1 MSSETATLAH
11 RYVLGARTASGG
23 MATVWRAR
31 DDVLARTVAVKILHS
46 HLAADD
52 DFLRRFR
59 HEALAAARLSHPNIV
74 AIYDSGAQA
83 DADGVEQHYIVMEHC
98 GGGTLADMVRSSGP
112 LPPEQAVAVGAAICE
127 ALSYAHRAGVVH
139 RDIKPAN
146 VLLGDG
152 GSVKVADF
160 GIAKAAFASGD
171 ITTTGAILGTVTYMA
186 PEQVVGLE
194 PDERS
199 DLYSLGVVMYEL
211 LTGRP
216 PFAGDT
222 QLATALAH
230 QHEAPPALRS
240 LRVGIPKPLEAAV
253 LRALAKDASERFASA
268 EEMRAALGAGAR
280 RNDSTGVLPATPD
293 ASEADAPVEVETAR
307 GAEYTKIV
315 PVVLFVALAV
325 ALAFVLPSLLGSAD
339 TGPPDRRAGGGAS
352 SQPAGSEGAGT
363 LRVRSVQDFDPHVG
377 DGENPEEAPLA
388 VDGDEATAWTT
399 STYSTPLAEQKP
411 GVGLRFDLGRP
422 RDVTRVTLESATP
435 GYAVEVRAGSE
446 EPGDERDLDLID
458 GLAGAPG
465 EAEMTFEEPVSARY
479 WLVWITALPGG
490 GGGSASLNEVTF
502 LGS

>member
-1 MSSETATLAH
+1 
-11 RYVLGARTASGG
+11 

-46 HLAADD
+46 NLAADD
-52 DFLRRFR
+52 DFLLRFR
-59 HEALAAARLSHPNIV
+59 REALAAARLSHPNIV
-74 AIYDSGAQA
+74 AIYDSGSQA
-83 DADGVEQHYIVMEHC
+83 DANGVEQHYIVMEHC
-98 GGGTLADMVRSSGP
+98 GGGTLADMIRSSGP
-112 LPPEQAVAVGAAICE
+112 FAPERAVAVGGAICE
-127 ALSYAHRAGVVH
+127 ALSYAHRAGVIH

-152 GSVKVADF
+152 GTVKVADF

-216 PFAGDT
+216 PFVGDG

-240 LRVGIPKPLEAAV
+240 LRVGIPKPLEAVV
-253 LRALAKDASERFASA
+253 LRALAKDPSKRFGSA
-268 EEMRAALGAGAR
+268 EEMRAALGTGAPSHE
-280 RNDSTGVLPATPD
+280 STGVLPAATNSAEP
-293 ASEADAPVEVETAR
+293 PVEVEVAR
-307 GAEYTKIV
+307 GAEYARLV

-325 ALAFVLPSLLGSAD
+325 ALAFVLPGLLGSTD
-339 TGPPDRRAGGGAS
+339 TDAPSQRVGGAGNAQADS
-352 SQPAGSEGAGT
+352 RGPGP
-363 LRVRSVQDFDPHVG
+363 LRVQSVQDFDPYVG
-377 DGENPEEAPLA
+377 DGEHPEEAALA
-388 VDGDEATAWTT
+388 ADGDAATAWTT

-411 GVGLRFDLGRP
+411 GVGLIFDLGRV
-422 RDVTRVTLESATP
+422 RDVTRVALESETP
-435 GYAVEVRAGSE
+435 GYAVEVRAGSNR
-446 EPGDERDLDLID
+446 PGVEDDLDLID
-458 GLAGAPG
+458 ELAGAPG
-465 EAEMTFEEPVSARY
+465 EADFTFEDSVSARR

-502 LGS
+502 FGS

>member
-1 MSSETATLAH
+1 
-11 RYVLGARTASGG
+11 

-46 HLAADD
+46 NLAADD
-52 DFLRRFR
+52 DFLLRFR
-59 HEALAAARLSHPNIV
+59 REALAAARLSHPNIV
-74 AIYDSGAQA
+74 AIYDSGSQA
-83 DADGVEQHYIVMEHC
+83 DANGVEQHYIVMEHC
-98 GGGTLADMVRSSGP
+98 GGGTLADMIRSSGP
-112 LPPEQAVAVGAAICE
+112 FAPERAVAVGGAICE
-127 ALSYAHRAGVVH
+127 ALSYAHRAGVIH

-152 GSVKVADF
+152 GTVKVADF

-216 PFAGDT
+216 PFVGDG

-230 QHEAPPALRS
+230 QHEPPPALRS
-240 LRVGIPKPLEAAV
+240 LRVGIPKPLEGVV
-253 LRALAKDASERFASA
+253 LRALAKDPAQRFGSA
-268 EEMRAALGAGAR
+268 EEMRAALGAGVPSHK
-280 RNDSTGVLPATPD
+280 STRVLPSAARGP
-293 ASEADAPVEVETAR
+293 ADAPLEVEVGR
-307 GAEYTKIV
+307 GAEYARLA

-325 ALAFVLPSLLGSAD
+325 ALAFVLPGLLGSTDSDA
-339 TGPPDRRAGGGAS
+339 PNRRTGGAGNP
-352 SQPAGSEGAGT
+352 QVGSDGPGP
-363 LRVRSVQDFDPHVG
+363 LRVQSVQDFDPYVG
-377 DGENPEEAPLA
+377 DGEHPEEAVLA
-388 VDGDEATAWTT
+388 ADRNEATAWTT

-411 GVGLRFDLGRP
+411 GVGLLFDLGRA
-422 RDVTRVTLESATP
+422 RDVIRISLESATP
-435 GYAVEVRAGSE
+435 GYAVEVRAGPE
-446 EPGDERDLDLID
+446 RPGDETDLDLID
-458 GLAGAPG
+458 DLAGAPG
-465 EAEMTFEEPVSARY
+465 EAEITFEDPVSARH

-502 LGS
+502 FGT